1 MCFFHAVL
9 AEPSKHKFV
18 VPVRQRATNN
28 GQKRWDRERRRRERQ
43 WEEAENGRRQNV
55 YLNVFLIKCLLLL
68 WKTILLFVKDKS
80 KWKIEIIEA
89 KVPCLPVSLS
99 LSLSSSFCLF
109 NPDQNFTYVLS
120 CFSSLFFGGHFPQL
134 ITNAAEHTVK
144 MYLYL
149 VCVSVCVCVFY
160 RYFFLYRLEQRA
172 DFFGISNCILK
183 SCTHFAY

>member
-1 MCFFHAVL
+1 MQIALIMDREHVFFSRGTRWTIKTQVRC
-9 AEPSKHKFV
+9 PSSPTGDKQWSKKMRH
-18 VPVRQRATNN
+18 
-28 GQKRWDRERRRRERQ
+28 RERRRRERQ

-89 KVPCLPVSLS
+89 KVPCLPVSLP
-99 LSLSSSFCLF
+99 LSSSFCLF

-149 VCVSVCVCVFY
+149 VCVSVC
-160 RYFFLYRLEQRA
+160 
-172 DFFGISNCILK
+172 IL
-183 SCTHFAY
+183 

>member
-99 LSLSSSFCLF
+99 LSSSLCLF

-120 CFSSLFFGGHFPQL
+120 CFSSLFLAAFP
-134 ITNAAEHTVK
+134 TAHYKCRRAYCKN
-144 MYLYL
+144 
-149 VCVSVCVCVFY
+149 VSVSCLCICACVFY
-160 RYFFLYRLEQRA
+160 RYLFLYRLEQRA